1 MLGANALYHLGERD
15 KAMQFA
21 EAALRADPD
30 SESTHYNGA
39 CFYARAGEIEKAL
52 DCLER
57 SIKFIDTDWM
67 DNDSDLDPLRD
78 EPRFQAL
85 MARMRGNA
93 S

>member
-1 MLGANALYHLGERD
+1 MLGANAFYHLGDRD

-21 EAALRADPD
+21 EAALQADPD
-30 SESTHYNGA
+30 SEDTLYNGA
-39 CFYARAGEIEKAL
+39 CLYARAGEIEKSL

-57 SIKFIDTDWM
+57 GGVHDTDWM
-67 DNDSDLDPLRD
+67 DNDPDLDPLRG

-85 MARMRGNA
+85 MARLRSNA